1 MSWQQSLLGPLSPI
15 SEAVARA
22 RVRAYRA
29 GFFNVRRLPG
39 RVVSVGNLTV
49 GGTGK
54 TPTVLWIAERLA
66 TAGKQ
71 VGILTRGYRGSGS
84 TSDEVRLLQSRLP
97 TAIKFGVGA
106 NRFEQGSALAR
117 EGVNW
122 FVLDDGFQHLKLAR
136 DVNLLLIDAANP
148 FGGGRL
154 VPAGRLREPR
164 SAMARADA
172 IVITR
177 SEHAP
182 AIESAIRLDSG
193 APIFYAQATLDGVF
207 SVEGA
212 GMEAINA
219 PPRNAKW
226 FAFCGVGNP
235 DAFAADLKQ
244 WGFTVL
250 GKRVFKDH
258 HAYTQADLDAVGL
271 AAGRAGATLLICTEK
286 DKFNLPPGARSRLPI
301 FYCRISMNVDHGTDL
316 MGLILG
322 NDAGVQQ

>member
-1 MSWQQSLLGPLSPI
+1 VSWQQTILAPLSPLY
-15 SEAVARA
+15 EAGARL

-29 GFFNVRRLPG
+29 GLFAVSKLPG
-39 RVVSVGNLTV
+39 RVASVGNLTV

-54 TPTVLWIAERLA
+54 TPMVLWIADRLA
-66 TAGKQ
+66 ASGKN

-97 TAIKFGVGA
+97 AAVKFGVGA

-136 DVNLLLIDAANP
+136 DVNVLLIDAANP
-148 FGGGRL
+148 FGGGKL
-154 VPAGRLREPR
+154 LPAGRLREPR

-182 AIESAIRLDSG
+182 AIESAIRLDSA
-193 APIFYAQATLDGVF
+193 APIFYAQARLDGLYNPEVYG
-207 SVEGA
+207 VTA
-212 GMEAINA
+212 VQA
-219 PPRNAKW
+219 PSRDAKW

-244 WGFTVL
+244 WAFAVAGR
-250 GKRVFKDH
+250 RVFEDH
-258 HAYTQADLDAVGL
+258 HAYTEADIDAVAL
-271 AAGRAGATLLICTEK
+271 AAERAGATHLICTEK
-286 DKFNLPPGARSRLPI
+286 DKFNLPPGAKTRLPI
-301 FYCRISMNVDHGTDL
+301 FYCRISMRVDREQDL
-316 MGLILG
+316 MRLILG
-322 NDAGVQQ
+322 EAAK